1 MAKRGVK
8 SLADQSHD
16 AIMAHVLDP
25 ENSPLVPELQDQL
38 RRVTQAARL
47 LDEYPNE
54 THIVSLMKTKYNIST
69 GQIRRDIALAR
80 ELFKTR
86 HTFDWDFWRAWEI
99 KDQIALIKECQLK
112 GDFKNWN
119 AAKKVLHEM
128 LGERPETMEDP
139 RRMEKNVFYIQIN
152 NGTGKKVNISLDQLR
167 SLSDEDRKYI
177 LNMLY
182 MPIEDADAEEIFD
195 S

>member
-1 MAKRGVK
+1 MDKRGKK
-8 SLADQSHD
+8 SLAEQSHD
-16 AIMAHVLDP
+16 AIMAHILDP
-25 ENSPLVPELQDQL
+25 DNSPLAPAQQEQLQ
-38 RRVTQAARL
+38 RVTQAARL

-54 THIVSLMKTKYNIST
+54 THIVALMKTKYGIST

-99 KDQIALIKECQLK
+99 KDQVALVKECQLK

-128 LGERPETMEDP
+128 LGERPETVEDP

-152 NGTGKKVNISLDQLR
+152 NGTGKHINLSLDQLR
-167 SLSDEDRKYI
+167 SLSEEDRKII
-177 LNMLY
+177 LSTCY
-182 MPIEDADAEEIFD
+182 PTIEDADAEEIFD